1 MPTVAILQTVAWPR
15 PHAPLACK
23 PSGSGTCG
31 GPFSAAWFCGSRSG
45 APQSRAGKLRRA
57 ASCCHVQAAV
67 RGGLEAEREAA
78 GPPGMARAAPMAA
91 CRKVPQVRW
100 WSAAQQHLT
109 RARKEAWLPHE

>member
-15 PHAPLACK
+15 PQAPFACK
-23 PSGSGTCG
+23 PAGTRS

-45 APQSRAGKLRRA
+45 APAVTPGKLRRA

-78 GPPGMARAAPMAA
+78 GGGQGGARGRLQEGP
-91 CRKVPQVRW
+91 
-100 WSAAQQHLT
+100 
-109 RARKEAWLPHE
+109 